1 MHLNKRLDQFFLKN
15 GSIIN
20 EEAEAAELA
29 ENDNVLEIGAG
40 DGKLTSKLAEKC
52 NVIAIEIDKR
62 FIPELKKIR
71 NAEII
76 CGDALKILKQ
86 KREGRNNICF
96 NKIVSNIP
104 YSISKK
110 IILEI
115 LRHKWNNAVM
125 IVQKEFAQKLAGESK
140 LSLLVED
147 CCEFEIIGYVPASAF
162 VPTAI
167 DSALIRMR
175 QKKLMDEHF
184 WSFLNKIYHKN
195 KNVKNTADKYPEK
208 YAKMKVHQLSLKE
221 IKEIYESNRD

>member
-15 GSIIN
+15 RSIIN

-29 ENDNVLEIGAG
+29 ENDIVLEIGAG

-76 CGDALKILKQ
+76 CGDALKILRQ
-86 KREGRNNICF
+86 KREGKIVLDF

-104 YSISKK
+104 YSLSKK
-110 IILEI
+110 ILLE
-115 LRHKWNNAVM
+115 LMRHKWDSVVI
-125 IVQKEFAQKLAGESK
+125 IVQKEFAQKIASNSR
-140 LSLLVED
+140 LSLLIED

-162 VPTAI
+162 VPTAV
-167 DSALIRMR
+167 DSALIRLR
-175 QKKLMDEHF
+175 QKKLMDERF
-184 WSFLNKIYHKN
+184 WRFLNRIYHKN
-195 KNVKNTADKYPEK
+195 KNAGNIARNCPEK
-208 YAKMKVHQLSLKE
+208 YAKMKIHQLSLKE
-221 IKEIYESNRD
+221 IKEIYESYRD